1 LHPKSPKRH
10 LELLFQVHL
19 NGLRMLP
26 KWLKALWGG
35 LPVPKSDCRV
45 IWHALCA
52 ESAPILTAGL
62 IEAQALPVLIITP
75 SLERAER
82 WLAVLLRLGIPESRL
97 VRVPPALTPI
107 MEPTGVEREVL
118 HERIRAMRA
127 LLRRE
132 PVCLIVPLSAAMQR
146 TMPPAQ
152 FEAECLRL
160 GTAAPDSDESDL
172 SNESDRVVQIE
183 PEVLVRRLLEAGYE
197 YEEPVR
203 LPGHFAR
210 RGGIVDVFPMGA
222 GSPVRIEFFGDEIVS
237 LRRFDP
243 VSQRSI
249 SNLRTVLIPPA
260 REVPMGNPTV
270 AERVQAEWEARIAQ
284 QPTACQTTLRE
295 NLEADLQPLAQGVP
309 FDRLEIYLPWLV
321 SERACLLDYLP
332 KDALLLLEE
341 PLQLQVALERLH
353 EEVQQS
359 LDSRASRGDIIP
371 LQAGE
376 YLEAFARLHR
386 HRTTLVL
393 ESGLSDR
400 FDGSDGAVA
409 VGTRSLET
417 TRGRLPDLWNSLRRW
432 HEAGYRI
439 VIATDR
445 PHQVKRALQE
455 AALPWHEP
463 DEPDMSDGSD
473 LPEGQAVCPL
483 LLWRGNLG
491 GGFVWDAQR
500 FALITDAELFE
511 RNRLR
516 LPPRRFN
523 EGIPI
528 TSIMDLQPGDYVVHI
543 HHGIGIFRGLTTLE
557 RDGAR
562 REYLLI
568 EYAHP
573 DRIFVP
579 TDQLDRIQKYI
590 APDDQPPEIHRLNS
604 IQWMRRVAQARR
616 QAREVALELLR
627 LYALREKATRPPCDP
642 DTPWQEEMEAS
653 FPYIETPS
661 QLQAIQE
668 VKRDLESP
676 HPMDRLL
683 VGDVGFGKTEVA
695 LRAAFKTIMSGRQ
708 VALLCP
714 TTVLAYQHWQTFL
727 ERFEPFGVQVELLSR
742 LISPAEQKRILH
754 GLKTGAVDMVIGT
767 HRLLSRDVQFKNL
780 GLVIID
786 EEQRFGVMQKERFKQ
801 LRGTVDVLSMSATP
815 IPRTLYMA
823 LTEIRDMSLINDPPP
838 GRLPIRTYVLPRTD
852 WTVREA
858 ILREL
863 QREGQV
869 FYVVPRVQGIEHVAE
884 HLKQLVPHARI
895 AVAHGQLPAQQM
907 ESTVLAFYQRR
918 YDVLVSTTI
927 IENGLDMPN
936 VNTLIV
942 EDAERF
948 GLAQLYQLRGRVG
961 RSDRQAYAYFL
972 FKPGKLSAKAEARLQ
987 ALKEFSHLGSGFA
1000 LALRDLEI
1008 RGAGNLLGEEQHG
1021 AMRLV
1026 GFELYQAMLR
1036 EAIRQLRSRSLNGE
1050 NPMERVIQTEQEASL
1065 AEEPLPPIQL
1075 PLDAYIPSDYIA
1087 SEAQRLGY
1095 YKRIAGSRTRA
1106 ELKDLVR
1113 ELRDR
1118 YGDLPTPLKNL
1129 LRLMEVRVVAHEVGV
1144 ATMLTENG
1152 MLRVQF
1158 KPDRY
1163 LKASWQLALQKQF
1176 PSLRTQPEELSLPLG
1191 KQPLERLLN
1200 VLNALKSL
1208 QQMGAGTR
1216 HGNIDADVG
1225 AAL

>member
-1 LHPKSPKRH
+1 MTP
-10 LELLFQVHL
+10 
-19 NGLRMLP
+19 G
-26 KWLKALWGG
+26 WLKALRGG
-35 LPVPKSDCRV
+35 LPVPEPGRRV
-45 IWHALCA
+45 AWCALCA
-52 ESAPILTAGL
+52 ESSPILTAGL
-62 IEAQALPVLIITP
+62 IEERGSPVLIITP

-97 VRVPPALTPI
+97 LRVPPALTPI

-132 PVCLIVPLSAAMQR
+132 PICLIASLSAVLQR
-146 TMPPAQ
+146 TMPHAQ

-160 GTAAPDSDESDL
+160 GTSEPNTTESD
-172 SNESDRVVQIE
+172 SSDRADRVIQIE

-203 LPGHFAR
+203 LPGQFAR

-222 GSPVRIEFFGDEIVS
+222 ASPVRVEFFGDEIVS

-243 VSQRSI
+243 TSQRSI
-249 SNLRTVLIPPA
+249 SSLRSVLIPPA
-260 REVPMGNPTV
+260 REVPMGNPVV
-270 AERVQAEWEARIAQ
+270 AERVRAEWEAQIAE
-284 QPTACQTTLRE
+284 QPATLQPTLRE

-321 SERACLLDYLP
+321 SERACLVDYLTL
-332 KDALLLLEE
+332 DALLILEE
-341 PLQLQVALERLH
+341 PLQLQMALERLQ

-359 LDSRASRGDIIP
+359 LDSRAARGDLIP

-376 YLEAFARLHR
+376 YLEALTRLHR
-386 HRTTLVL
+386 HPTMLVL
-393 ESGLSDR
+393 ESTPSDMSDR
-400 FDGSDGAVA
+400 SDGAVVA

-432 HEAGYRI
+432 HEAGYHI

-445 PHQVKRALQE
+445 PHQLKRALQE
-455 AALPWHEP
+455 ASLPWHES
-463 DEPDMSDGSD
+463 DSSDMSDSSD
-473 LPEGQAVCPL
+473 PSDPSEGQDARPL

-604 IQWMRRVAQARR
+604 VQWVRRVAQARR
-616 QAREVALELLR
+616 KAHEVALELIR

-695 LRAAFKTIMSGRQ
+695 LRAAFKTIMSGQQ

-852 WTVREA
+852 WTIREA

-863 QREGQV
+863 QRDGQV

-895 AVAHGQLPAQQM
+895 AIAHGQMPTQRM
-907 ESTVLAFYQRR
+907 ESTVLAFYQHR

-942 EDAERF
+942 ESAERF

-972 FKPGKLSAKAEARLQ
+972 FKAGKLGAKAEERLQ

-1036 EAIRQLRSRSLNGE
+1036 EAIRQLRSGSLNGE
-1050 NPMERVIQTEQEASL
+1050 NLTEGVIDIEQDEPL

-1075 PLDAYIPSDYIA
+1075 PIDVYIPSDYIA

-1095 YKRIAGSRTRA
+1095 YKRIAGSRSRA

-1118 YGDLPTPLKNL
+1118 YGTLPMPLKNL
-1129 LRLMEVRVVAHEVGV
+1129 LRLMEVRIVAHEVGV

-1152 MLRVQF
+1152 RLLVQF
-1158 KPDRY
+1158 KPDRQ

-1176 PSLRTQPEELSLPLG
+1176 PSLRTQPDELSLPLG
-1191 KQPLERLLN
+1191 RQPLEMLLG
-1200 VLNALKSL
+1200 VLNTLKSL
-1208 QQMGAGTR
+1208 QERGADTR

>member
-1 LHPKSPKRH
+1 MTP
-10 LELLFQVHL
+10 
-19 NGLRMLP
+19 G
-26 KWLKALWGG
+26 WLKALRGG
-35 LPVPKSDCRV
+35 LPVPEPGCRV
-45 IWHALCA
+45 AWRALCA
-52 ESAPILTAGL
+52 ESAPVLTAGL
-62 IEAQALPVLIITP
+62 IEERASPVLIITP

-132 PVCLIVPLSAAMQR
+132 PICLIAPLSAALQR
-146 TMPPAQ
+146 TMPPTQ

-160 GTAAPDSDESDL
+160 GTAAPNSDEPDMSDQ
-172 SNESDRVVQIE
+172 SGRVIQIE
-183 PEVLVRRLLEAGYE
+183 PEGLVRRLLEAGYE

-260 REVPMGNPTV
+260 REVPMGNAPV
-270 AERVQAEWEARIAQ
+270 AERVRAEWEARIAQ
-284 QPTACQTTLRE
+284 QPAELQPALHE

-321 SERACLLDYLP
+321 SARACLVDYLP
-332 KDALLLLEE
+332 SDALLILEE
-341 PLQLQVALERLH
+341 PLQLQIALERLQ

-376 YLEAFARLHR
+376 YLEGFSQLHR

-393 ESGLSDR
+393 ESGASDLSDK
-400 FDGSDGAVA
+400 SDRVIVA

-432 HEAGYRI
+432 HEAGYQV

-455 AALPWHEP
+455 ASLPWHES
-463 DEPDMSDGSD
+463 DSSDMSDSSD
-473 LPEGQAVCPL
+473 ESDPSEGQAARPL

-590 APDDQPPEIHRLNS
+590 APDDKPPEIHRLNS
-604 IQWMRRVAQARR
+604 VQWVRRVAQARR
-616 QAREVALELLR
+616 KAREVALELLR
-627 LYALREKATRPPCDP
+627 LYATREKATRPPCDP

-852 WTVREA
+852 WTIREA

-869 FYVVPRVQGIEHVAE
+869 FYVVPRVQGIEQVAE

-895 AVAHGQLPAQQM
+895 AIAHGQMPVQRM
-907 ESTVLAFYQRR
+907 ESTVLAFYQHR

-972 FKPGKLSAKAEARLQ
+972 FKPGKLSAKAEERLQ

-1021 AMRLV
+1021 AMRMV

-1036 EAIRQLRSRSLNGE
+1036 EAIRQLRSSSLTVPPASGE
-1050 NPMERVIQTEQEASL
+1050 NLKEEVIDIEQDAPL
-1065 AEEPLPPIQL
+1065 LEEPLPPIQI
-1075 PLDAYIPSDYIA
+1075 PIDAYIPADYIA

-1129 LRLMEVRVVAHEVGV
+1129 LRLMEVRIVAHEVGV

-1152 MLRVQF
+1152 TLRVQF

-1191 KQPLERLLN
+1191 KQPLERLLS

-1208 QQMGAGTR
+1208 QERGADTR